1 VKKTTLAT
9 LATLALMV
17 LAVSPAIAGTATA
30 NVAVSASINNV
41 CTITTGAVA
50 FGAYDPIVTNAA
62 SPLNASGTVAITCT
76 KGATT
81 TVSLGLGSNP
91 AGSVRKM
98 KDAGSDLMTYELYQP
113 PNTTPG
119 TACSYA
125 SPTVW
130 GTAGVNLFTPAAA
143 PDKNAR
149 TYNICGQ
156 VASGQD
162 LPFGSYTDTV
172 VATVNF

>member
-1 VKKTTLAT
+1 MKKIIFGIQALILA
-9 LATLALMV
+9 AA
-17 LAVSPAIAGTATA
+17 SPALAGTATA
-30 NVAVSASINNV
+30 NVGISASISNV
-41 CTITTGAVA
+41 CTISTGAVA

-62 SPLNASGTVAITCT
+62 TPLNASGGVTITCT
-76 KGATT
+76 RGATS
-81 TVSLGLGSNP
+81 TVSLGLGNN
-91 AGSVRKM
+91 ATGSVRKM
-98 KDAGSDLMTYELYQP
+98 KDATTNLMTYELYQP

-119 TACSYA
+119 SACTYA

-149 TYNICGQ
+149 SYNICGQ

-162 LPFGSYTDTV
+162 LPAGSYADTV
-172 VATVNF
+172 LATVNF

>member
-1 VKKTTLAT
+1 MNKAT
-9 LATLALMV
+9 LGALALV
-17 LAVSPAIAGTATA
+17 LAAASPALAGTATA
-30 NVAVSASINNV
+30 NVGISANIANV

-50 FGAYDPIVTNAA
+50 FGAYDPIVVNAA
-62 SPLNASGTVAITCT
+62 SPLNASGTVTITCT
-76 KGATT
+76 KGAAT
-81 TVSLGLGSNP
+81 TVSLGLGNNP

-98 KDAGSDLMTYELYQP
+98 KDAGSDLLIYELYQP

-156 VASGQD
+156 VAGGQD
-162 LPFGSYTDTV
+162 LPAGSYADTV
-172 VATVNF
+172 LATVNF